1 MQNEKIEKQSK
12 ITKRRKKIEKIDKPT
27 KITKNLE
34 TIQNIYKEF
43 KEEKENISKMQ
54 KKIYN
59 TQCECQ
65 KATIK
70 LNESYNNLQLICR
83 RMFAEIAE
91 VEDLL
96 TENKK

>member
-1 MQNEKIEKQSK
+1 
-12 ITKRRKKIEKIDKPT
+12 
-27 KITKNLE
+27 
-34 TIQNIYKEF
+34 
-43 KEEKENISKMQ
+43 MQ
-54 KKIYN
+54 KKIYY

>member
-12 ITKRRKKIEKIDKPT
+12 ITKRREKIDKNT

-34 TIQNIYKEF
+34 TIKNICKEF
-43 KEEKENISKMQ
+43 KEEKEKITKMQ
-54 KKIYN
+54 KKIYY